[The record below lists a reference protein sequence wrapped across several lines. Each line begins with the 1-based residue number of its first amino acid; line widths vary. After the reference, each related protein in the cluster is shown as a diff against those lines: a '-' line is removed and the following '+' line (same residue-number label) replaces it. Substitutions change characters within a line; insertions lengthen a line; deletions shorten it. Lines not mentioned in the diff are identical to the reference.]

1 MKRIH
6 CIEWSGSLLK
16 HGREKQYG
24 LGQVQVHLPRNKHNK
39 VQQQGEKIYSGLW
52 LRPYAWPDNKLDGE
66 LLGCKRLK
74 RQVLMSYINE
84 EHWVALQRW
93 YYIWLTFFFGW
104 YCNGV
109 SRLAFHSEKR
119 GFDNSEI
126 ITGLHLLSALK
137 DPKHRAPHCIWQRY
151 CKIPA
156 GNQKSQAKTKMQICA
171 RDGN

>member
-39 VQQQGEKIYSGLW
+39 VRQQGEKIYSGLW
-52 LRPYAWPDNKLDGE
+52 LRPHAWPDNKLDGE

-109 SRLAFHSEKR
+109 QV
-119 GFDNSEI
+119 GFPQWKKGVWQQWNNY
-126 ITGLHLLSALK
+126 
-137 DPKHRAPHCIWQRY
+137 RAPSVKCIKGPKAQGSSLY
-151 CKIPA
+151 L
-156 GNQKSQAKTKMQICA
+156 TKRLQNPSC
-171 RDGN
+171 